1 MTLASWPKCGYTKGM
16 KVAVSIPD
24 AVFNEAE
31 RLAQRLKAT
40 RSEIY
45 ARALKVFVATHA
57 PDRVTQAMDEAI
69 DAVGKTEP
77 DSFLREAGRRV
88 FERTEW

>member
-1 MTLASWPKCGYTKGM
+1 M

-24 AVFNEAE
+24 PIFAEAD

-45 ARALKVFVATHA
+45 ARALKAFVATHS
-57 PDRVTQAMDEAI
+57 PDRVTQAMNDALDAAGEPERDEF
-69 DAVGKTEP
+69 V
-77 DSFLREAGRRV
+77 REAGRRV
-88 FERTEW
+88 LDRAEW